1 MIRGG
6 RTDVKRKSL
15 KYKVEVDGED
25 EVDVKLDE
33 TIYSSGNK
41 IYFYESIDSKSIL
54 KLKQHIEELSIEL
67 NEVKQ
72 KYQTEP
78 HIELHIYSNGGD
90 VFIGLDMYNYIK
102 RASIPIHTYI
112 DGMIASAATFI
123 YLAGNKRF
131 ISDYNH
137 VLIHQLS
144 TSFWGKFED
153 LTDEFQNS
161 KSLMNCI
168 CDLYKTNTKIPK
180 KTLDELL
187 KRELLL
193 NTNDCIRF
201 GVATDKL

>member
-67 NEVKQ
+67 TEVKQ

>member
-54 KLKQHIEELSIEL
+54 KLKQHIEELYIEL